1 MPPRLINKPPFC
13 TKLQSRGG
21 ELCRYRHRGFYAA
34 GMTLL
39 EVLIVISIF
48 GILLGL
54 VTINLQND
62 QRQNRASAEQ
72 LAARI
77 NHATL
82 LATLRGNPMGLSVAD
97 QGYTFWELAQ
107 QNSSKPIDAGPK
119 WLLSDQPGLT
129 SHTLRENQQLQLELD
144 RTTIPLSD
152 TPPAGPQ
159 LFFPASGELPDFTIT
174 LTSTD
179 NSNHF
184 LITADPSRFLAV
196 ITNGDGELLQPPPGS
211 SAP

>member
-1 MPPRLINKPPFC
+1 MPPRLINTPPNC
-13 TKLQSRGG
+13 AKLQSCDGG
-21 ELCRYRHRGFYAA
+21 LSRYYHRGSYAI

-48 GILLGL
+48 GILVGL

-62 QRQNRASAEQ
+62 QRQSQASAEQ

-82 LATLRGNPMGLSVAD
+82 LATLRGNAMGLSVSD

-107 QNSSKPIDAGPK
+107 QENFETDPR
-119 WLLSDQPGLT
+119 WLLSDQRGLT
-129 SHTLRENQQLQLELD
+129 KQSLRENQQLQLTLD
-144 RTTIPLSD
+144 RSAIALSN

-196 ITNGDGELLQPPPGS
+196 ITNNDGDLLQPPPSS